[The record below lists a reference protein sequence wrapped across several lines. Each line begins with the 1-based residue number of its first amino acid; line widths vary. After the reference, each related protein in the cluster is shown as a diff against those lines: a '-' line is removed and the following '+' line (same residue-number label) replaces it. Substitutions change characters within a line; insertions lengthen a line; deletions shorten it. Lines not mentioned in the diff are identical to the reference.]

1 MARELESVTGENPH
15 TVGTINW
22 YKHEIRYLTKEANR
36 RFYEYDQSDYM
47 PPTLAKWKDRLLTYG
62 GKSNPLMKKETF
74 GLGFSGKRKNVL
86 IRQYNELKHFYQTD
100 TVTIAGQEY
109 YSKKEYNAYQKFN
122 SNNILSWDYEKWKRM
137 VDTFGNVDSEILRGF
152 GYEDHSN
159 KEGSKTAVVVD
170 NKKPEKVSNSSLVNA
185 FSLAYDNNV
194 DLLTLM
200 NEVDKELHSEGADSK
215 TAIDLLFK
223 KIRQVANIK
232 DDSDNKEE
240 ENKDD

>member
-1 MARELESVTGENPH
+1 MARELESITGENPH

-62 GKSNPLMKKETF
+62 GKANPLMKKETF

-86 IRQYNELKHFYQTD
+86 VRQYNELKHFYQTD

-109 YSKKEYNAYQKFN
+109 YSKREYDAYKSFK
-122 SNNILSWDYEKWKRM
+122 SNNILNWDFEKWKRM

-152 GYEDHSN
+152 GYEDRSN
-159 KEGSKTAVVVD
+159 KEGSKTAVVV
-170 NKKPEKVSNSSLVNA
+170 NNRNNNSVSNSSLINA
-185 FSLAYDNNV
+185 FSYAYDNNV
-194 DLLTLM
+194 DILTLM
-200 NEVDKELHSEGADSK
+200 NEVDKELHGAGADPK
-215 TAIDLLFK
+215 KAIDLLFE
-223 KIRQVANIK
+223 KIKQTANI
-232 DDSDNKEE
+232 NEE
-240 ENKDD
+240 DENG